1 METGENK
8 EMETKTED
16 ALEPSSEC
24 TCQGEEHQLFLQL
37 EPEALDITDIESQHS
52 DQQDDKTTK
61 TDEEKTEITTSSNF
75 AQSMTPV
82 LTIALIGGTDSM
94 EIESGNLLLG
104 QDDLPAAE
112 LSQIAPRM
120 YDLSGRCVSVI
131 NMLGLQS
138 SELTQENHIGP
149 LVHKQGINAV
159 LLLLPLGQHIDEFK
173 MGVGWLE
180 RMLGERA
187 LAFTI
192 IVFTHKNDQDFGLGD
207 LKDNNDLMDL
217 IEMCGNRYLTCKK
230 SMNDP
235 IEISTLLEQIDLMVS
250 ENDLCCYTGE
260 MYDEEIRKRQLKTDW
275 GDRSQSEEKTAS
287 VPDNLPEDGLANKEK
302 NPFGVDCGS
311 PSSHHPSSRQS
322 LSCTRAQYHQCHH

>member
-8 EMETKTED
+8 EMETETED
-16 ALEPSSEC
+16 ALDPSSEC
-24 TCQGEEHQLFLQL
+24 TYQGEEHQLFLQL
-37 EPEALDITDIESQHS
+37 EPEDLDFTDSESQHS

-61 TDEEKTEITTSSNF
+61 TDEKKTEITTPSNF

-138 SELTQENHIGP
+138 SELAQENHIGP

-159 LLLLPLGQHIDEFK
+159 LLLLPLGQHIDEFQ
-173 MGVGWLE
+173 MRVGWLE

-217 IEMCGNRYLTCKK
+217 IEMCGHRYLTCKK

-235 IEISTLLEQIDLMVS
+235 TEISTLLEQIDLMVS
-250 ENDLCCYTGE
+250 ENDPCCYTGE
-260 MYDEEIRKRQLKTDW
+260 MYDEEIRKQQLKTNW

-287 VPDNLPEDGLANKEK
+287 VPDDLPEDGVANKEK
-302 NPFGVDCGS
+302 V
-311 PSSHHPSSRQS
+311 H
-322 LSCTRAQYHQCHH
+322 LK

>member
-75 AQSMTPV
+75 AQS
-82 LTIALIGGTDSM
+82 
-94 EIESGNLLLG
+94 
-104 QDDLPAAE
+104 
-112 LSQIAPRM
+112 R
-120 YDLSGRCVSVI
+120 
-131 NMLGLQS
+131 
-138 SELTQENHIGP
+138 
-149 LVHKQGINAV
+149 
-159 LLLLPLGQHIDEFK
+159 
-173 MGVGWLE
+173 
-180 RMLGERA
+180 
-187 LAFTI
+187 
-192 IVFTHKNDQDFGLGD
+192 
-207 LKDNNDLMDL
+207 
-217 IEMCGNRYLTCKK
+217 
-230 SMNDP
+230 
-235 IEISTLLEQIDLMVS
+235 
-250 ENDLCCYTGE
+250 E